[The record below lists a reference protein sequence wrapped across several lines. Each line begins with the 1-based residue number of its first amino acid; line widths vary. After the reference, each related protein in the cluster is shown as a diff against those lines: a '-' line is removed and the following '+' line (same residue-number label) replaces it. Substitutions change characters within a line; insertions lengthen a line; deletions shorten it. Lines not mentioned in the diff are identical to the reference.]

1 MNYIDKMLEKVDK
14 MQTDLEIQKAPV
26 EVLTEIAPK
35 NNGDIIVTKLLYVQN
50 QFRIYHWQ
58 TKSYANHKTFGNIYE
73 KLDELIDELLETY
86 FGKYGRAQA
95 TANFNISLYNLVDGA
110 GVTLANQAID
120 FMMNDFTRSIKQ
132 SDTDLLNLR
141 DGIVGE
147 LNRFKY
153 LISLS

>member
-58 TKSYANHKTFGNIYE
+58 TKSYSNHKTFGGIYE